1 MQVILSAQDQKDL
14 HYEVECILRMFLPQV
29 RLRFCQEPEAGERE
43 SVRITT
49 GGGEG
54 LENTVSLTLG
64 DFSGT
69 EGEPASGNR
78 KDTEAAV
85 CRCLYLLARGYLGGC
100 LPASAR

>member
-69 EGEPASGNR
+69 GRTPKPRFAGASTGCWP
-78 KDTEAAV
+78 V
-85 CRCLYLLARGYLGGC
+85 LLARGYLGGC